1 MLQLRDNRYNDIRL
15 IFEEKA
21 HKYYDTLG
29 NDFISTTT
37 LLHKLQPKFDK
48 DYWLKKKAKEYGMST
63 ARLEDK
69 WNSITKEACD
79 RGNVYH
85 NSMEDG
91 IRLASQFK
99 SAVKYMKLPNGQM
112 ITVADLPNINM
123 HIKEL
128 NIAEFI
134 DSTENKFP
142 EVYNIFQRYINNG
155 YKIYSEIGVFLIDY
169 LISGT
174 IDVLLVRDDKFVIGD
189 WKTNRG
195 GLQFTSGY
203 YKKDKST
210 KPAQETNEWIE
221 KDERLLPPLA
231 HLQNCNG
238 NIYNLQLSMYAKMVE
253 IILGIPC
260 ACMWLCH
267 IDSDFILN
275 DYGRPKRFDDLTYK
289 VRKNSNPT
297 TKIHVMKYL
306 SQDIDLILKERWL
319 DVQATKISSNT
330 LF

>member
-63 ARLEDK
+63 ACLEDK

-174 IDVLLVRDDKFVIGD
+174 IDVLLIRDDKFVIGD

-221 KDERLLPPLA
+221 KDERLLPPLV

-260 ACMWLCH
+260 AGMWLCH

-289 VRKNSNPT
+289 VRKNPNPT

>member
-1 MLQLRDNRYNDIRL
+1 MLQLKDNRYNDIRL

-48 DYWLKKKAKEYGMST
+48 DYWLKKKAKEYGMSI

-99 SAVKYMKLPNGQM
+99 NAVKYMKLPNGQM

-128 NIAEFI
+128 DIKEFI

-142 EVYNIFQRYINNG
+142 EIYNIFQKYINNE

-174 IDVLLVRDDKFVIGD
+174 IDVLLIKDDKFVIGD

-221 KDERLLPPLA
+221 KDERLLPPLV

-260 ACMWLCH
+260 AGMWLCH

-289 VRKNSNPT
+289 VRKNPNPT

-319 DVQATKISSNT
+319 DVQATRVSSNT